1 VGTESPYALSLL
13 TAVKTTLPCA
23 GKLVRKKQQE
33 RGEKMDVKA
42 RGVDPA
48 AVKKIDELARRQN
61 ISRNLFLVNL
71 INNYA
76 ALEEFQNFEQ
86 RYADALEQCR
96 KVIEQNSVLMQKIL
110 NMVGDRDET

>member
-1 VGTESPYALSLL
+1 MV
-13 TAVKTTLPCA
+13 VKTTLPCS
-23 GKLVRKKQQE
+23 GKLVKKKYQE
-33 RGEKMDVKA
+33 RGEKMDVKV
-42 RGVDPA
+42 RGADPA

-86 RYADALEQCR
+86 RYAAALEQCLN
-96 KVIEQNSVLMQKIL
+96 VIRQNSILLQKVLNI
-110 NMVGDRDET
+110 VGDGDET

>member
-1 VGTESPYALSLL
+1 
-13 TAVKTTLPCA
+13 
-23 GKLVRKKQQE
+23 
-33 RGEKMDVKA
+33 MDVKA

-86 RYADALEQCR
+86 RYAEALKQCLN
-96 KVIEQNSVLMQKIL
+96 VIRQNSILLQKVLNI
-110 NMVGDRDET
+110 VGDGDET

>member
-1 VGTESPYALSLL
+1 
-13 TAVKTTLPCA
+13 
-23 GKLVRKKQQE
+23 
-33 RGEKMDVKA
+33 MDVKV
-42 RGVDPA
+42 RGADPA

-86 RYADALEQCR
+86 RYAEALEQCLN
-96 KVIEQNSVLMQKIL
+96 VIRQNSIVLQKVL
-110 NMVGDRDET
+110 NIVGEWGAERKYICRIKFAVLQISGT